1 MSAPDFAQLM
11 HPDFGPPLQWWHYTD
26 TFAVAGFINR
36 NKTRITK
43 QAIRNGAH
51 CYWHDPMGPLPI
63 YGAQLLTERPD
74 APVLVLETER
84 AADAARALFP
94 SHVCVTWPGGST
106 AVDKADTMPF
116 AGRDVVL
123 WPDND
128 GESWTAMNR
137 LQVRLR
143 GLPRTLVQIA
153 MPTTW
158 PDKWDL
164 TWPPPAGTTIETL
177 QQMLRAVTP
186 EMPPQPAS
194 QASIASLPP
203 EGEGGA
209 QRRMGDAEADS
220 IFVSRTESD
229 RTSPIR
235 PFGAPSPSGG
245 REPDDDWP
253 EPDRTLLA
261 ARRDDVPSFPVQVLP
276 GLWRPWAEHAAR
288 GAGAAVDHVALSLL
302 TTAASLIGTARRVA
316 PTPSWAEPCILWTA
330 LVGPPSCGKTAAMDT
345 SLDLLRA
352 LDDEAAMDDDN
363 QRRRHITALE
373 TARAEHWWWRE
384 EVRTAV
390 ANKRAPS
397 PIPAAAVEPPPFA
410 PRQLVAEDPTVD
422 AVVDRL
428 CASAR
433 GVLLPRDADDSW
445 LDAMA
450 RGGKGGADL
459 ALWRSAWSG
468 TRCSV
473 SRKRKPAIRLD
484 RPAVSIL
491 GAIAPQ
497 AIATAMARGD
507 GGIVARFLFAGA
519 QRPPLRALDDTVGP
533 NAQPALAR
541 LRDMPDI
548 RRDVPLDRDARA
560 AFDDFRR
567 AHEADVGDLD
577 GLAAQWWAKGPGTVL
592 RLAGVLT
599 FLAWAARPDDATEPA
614 QVPAWAIRAAAALW
628 WDYLWPHADALFRR
642 AGNSEQQRQVGRV
655 LRWLAAQRLRDVSRE
670 QIRREALAQA
680 VNADG
685 ADDIAATLVDGGWL
699 RPVDHQPTGRP
710 GRPPRRWHVNPALWE
725 ETPPQR
731 SWGGAPKGRRGGDVV
746 SESDA
751 PRALPLRPS
760 ATSPTAWGRDDVS
773 AISAT
778 ESERTGEAVIPS
790 EARTLSEPA
799 HCPSLDKIP
808 RCARDDGGPSHAI
821 SAISATDSGGRRG
834 DDMVSESNAPRVLP
848 LRPSATS
855 PTLLVGEG

>member
-1 MSAPDFAQLM
+1 MSAPDFAQLT

-63 YGAQLLTERPD
+63 YGAQLLAERPD

-84 AADAARALFP
+84 AADAARTLFP
-94 SHVCVTWPGGST
+94 GHVCVTWPGGST
-106 AVDKADTMPF
+106 TVDKADTMPF
-116 AGRDVVL
+116 AARDVVL

-128 GESWTAMNR
+128 GEGWTAMNR

-153 MPTTW
+153 MPPTW

-164 TWPPPAGTTIETL
+164 TWPPPAGATVETL

-186 EMPPQPAS
+186 SPY
-194 QASIASLPP
+194 LPP
-203 EGEGGA
+203 PAGEGGSSLGSAGVSPA
-209 QRRMGDAEADS
+209 QERAAGPRSQGMTTLPDPIDALM
-220 IFVSRTESD
+220 
-229 RTSPIR
+229 SPPGSAGVPPAQER
-235 PFGAPSPSGG
+235 AAGPRAQGMTTPQEWPAP
-245 REPDDDWP
+245 DWS
-253 EPDRTLLA
+253 LIA
-261 ARRDDVPSFPVQVLP
+261 ARRDDMPSFPTAVLP

-288 GAGAAVDHVALSLL
+288 AAGAAIDHVALSLL

-345 SLDLLRA
+345 SLGLLRA

-397 PIPAAAVEPPPFA
+397 PVPTAALEPPPFA
-410 PRQLVAEDPTVD
+410 PRQLVAEDPAVD

-428 CASAR
+428 CGSAR
-433 GVLLPRDADDSW
+433 GVLLPRDADDIW

-450 RGGKGGADL
+450 RGGKGGADH
-459 ALWRSAWSG
+459 AFWRSAWSG

-497 AIATAMARGD
+497 ALAAAMARGD
-507 GGIVARFLFAGA
+507 GGVMARFLFASA
-519 QRPPLRALDDTVGP
+519 QRPPLQPLDDTVGP
-533 NAQPALAR
+533 DARQALAR

-567 AHEADVGDLD
+567 VHDSDVDALD
-577 GLAAQWWAKGPGTVL
+577 GLAAAWWAKGPGTVL

-599 FLAWAARPDDATEPA
+599 FLAWAARPNDATEPA
-614 QVPAWAIRAAAALW
+614 QVPAGALRAAAALW
-628 WDYLWPHADALFRR
+628 RDYLWPHADALFRR
-642 AGNSEQQRQVGRV
+642 AGNSERQRHAGRV

-685 ADDIAATLVDGGWL
+685 ADDIAAVLVDGGWL
-699 RPVDHQPTGRP
+699 RPVDHQPTGP
-710 GRPPRRWHVNPALWE
+710 GRPPCRWHVNPVLRE
-725 ETPPQR
+725 CQVSRHPER
-731 SWGGAPKGRRGGDVV
+731 SEGSPAK
-746 SESDA
+746 DA
-751 PRALPLRPS
+751 QYAD
-760 ATSPTAWGRDDVS
+760 AQ
-773 AISAT
+773 
-778 ESERTGEAVIPS
+778 E
-790 EARTLSEPA
+790 
-799 HCPSLDKIP
+799 IP
-808 RCARDDGGPSHAI
+808 RCARDDGGRLTAI
-821 SAISATDSGGRRG
+821 SAISATDSEPMREKAVIPSTARNLSEPAHDVPFEKIPRCAWDDGGRLTAI
-834 DDMVSESNAPRVLP
+834 SAISAAPD
-848 LRPSATS
+848 
-855 PTLLVGEG
+855 G